1 MPRLL
6 FLLTVHSD
14 EQTGVREAIEE
25 NLEALLGPLQGN
37 APETAGERAPGVL
50 ILVVLEQELHHLVQL
65 EVSNPSETAHSR

>member
-6 FLLTVHSD
+6 FLLAVHSN
-14 EQTGVREAIEE
+14 EQAGVRETIEE

-37 APETAGERAPGVL
+37 APETTGERAPRIL

-65 EVSNPSETAHSR
+65 EMSNSSETAHSR